1 MSELNNQGVFG
12 SAARSEVLMAI
23 YLLDQTYPRELARLL
38 GKSLTPVQKS
48 IEGLERAGLVA
59 TWPDGAARRVTL
71 NPRYVALKE
80 LRALLQ
86 ALTIHEVELQDKLA
100 QQRRRPRRIGKEI
113 A

>member
-1 MSELNNQGVFG
+1 MNEMNNQGVFG

-38 GKSLTPVQKS
+38 GRTLYAVQKS

-59 TWPDGAARRVTL
+59 TWPEGASRRVTI
-71 NPRYVALKE
+71 NPRYIALKE

-86 ALTIHEVELQDKLA
+86 ALTIHEVELQEKLA
-100 QQRRRPRRIGKEI
+100 QQRRRPRRIGKEVI
-113 A
+113 